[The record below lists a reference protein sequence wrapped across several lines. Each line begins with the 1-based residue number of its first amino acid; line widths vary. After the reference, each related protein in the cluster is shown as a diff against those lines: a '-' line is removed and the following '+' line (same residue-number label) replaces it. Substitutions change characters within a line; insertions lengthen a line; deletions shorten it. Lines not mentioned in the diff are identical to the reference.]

1 MFFQVLFHALT
12 SSNTWQT
19 ALTFAAL
26 LVLPALGGV
35 ISERSGV
42 VNIAMEGMMLAGAFA
57 SVIITLQFFK
67 LGVNNALC
75 VILGVVA
82 AILAGGLMAMIHGV
96 VSINFKAN
104 QIVSGVAINIFAL
117 GLTSYLL
124 FVLTPAGQGV
134 PSLPASL
141 LLPTPSW
148 GPLSKIPWLGNVL
161 FQQNIIFYIAILI
174 LIGVQF
180 LLFRTNIG
188 LRIRAVG
195 EHPQAADTAGVN
207 VRFLRY
213 MCVIS
218 SGLLSGLAGAYL
230 ALGVSGIFLD
240 GMTNGRGFIALAAV
254 IFGKYTAIGA
264 AIACLIFGLGN
275 GLSYAL
281 QDLNL
286 GSLLNTLPYVFTLI
300 ALVGLVG
307 RTTPPAAD
315 GIPYEP
321 GRSEER
327 RVGKECRSRWSPYH

>member
-1 MFFQVLFHALT
+1 MFLHILFNSLT

-42 VNIAMEGMMLAGAFA
+42 VNIAMEGMMLVGCFA
-57 SVIITLQFFK
+57 SVIITLLFFR

-75 VILGVVA
+75 VILGVLG
-82 AILAGGLMAMIHGV
+82 AILAGGMMALIHGV

-104 QIVSGVAINIFAL
+104 QIVSGVAINIIAL

-134 PSLPASL
+134 PSLPPSL
-141 LLPTPSW
+141 RLPTLTW
-148 GPLSKIPWLGNVL
+148 GPLSKIPWLGVVL
-161 FQQNIIFYIAILI
+161 FQQNILFYVAIVI

-180 LLFRTNIG
+180 LLFSTNIG

-207 VRFLRY
+207 VRLLRY
-213 MCVIS
+213 LCVIS

-230 ALGVSGIFLD
+230 ALGVAGLFNPN
-240 GMTNGRGFIALAAV
+240 MTAGRGFIALAAM
-254 IFGKYTAIGA
+254 IFGKYNPLGA
-264 AIACLIFGLGN
+264 ALACLIFGMG
-275 GLSYAL
+275 YAL
-281 QDLNL
+281 SLPLADLNPANPNL
-286 GSLLNTLPYVFTLI
+286 PTLLQTLPYVITLI
-300 ALVGLVG
+300 ALVGVVG

-321 GRSEER
+321 GGAE
-327 RVGKECRSRWSPYH
+327 

>member
-42 VNIAMEGMMLAGAFA
+42 VNIAMEGMMLTGAFA
-57 SVIITLQFFK
+57 SVMFTLLFYN

-75 VILGVVA
+75 VILGVLGA
-82 AILAGGLMAMIHGV
+82 MLAGGAMALIHAV

-104 QIVSGVAINIFAL
+104 QIVSGVAINIIAL

-134 PSLPASL
+134 PSLRPSL
-141 LLPTPSW
+141 RLPTLTW
-148 GPLSKIPWLGNVL
+148 GPLSKIPWLGVVL
-161 FQQNIIFYIAILI
+161 FQQDVLFYVAIVI

-180 LLFRTNIG
+180 LLFSTNIG

-207 VRFLRY
+207 VRLLRY
-213 MCVIS
+213 LCVVS
-218 SGLLSGLAGAYL
+218 SGLLSGLGGAYL
-230 ALGVSGIFLD
+230 ALGVAYLFNVN
-240 GMTNGRGFIALAAV
+240 MTDGRGYIALAAM
-254 IFGKYTAIGA
+254 IFGKYYPLGA
-264 AIACLIFGLGN
+264 AVACLIFGMGYAISLPLAD
-275 GLSYAL
+275 LSPTNP
-281 QDLNL
+281 NL
-286 GSLLNTLPYVFTLI
+286 PTLLYTLPYVITLI
-300 ALVGLVG
+300 ALVGVVG

-321 GRSEER
+321 GGAE
-327 RVGKECRSRWSPYH
+327 

>member
-1 MFFQVLFHALT
+1 MFFQVLFHALI

-42 VNIAMEGMMLAGAFA
+42 VNIAMEGMMLTGAFA
-57 SVIITLQFFK
+57 SVMVTLLFYN
-67 LGVNNALC
+67 LGKNNSLC
-75 VILGVVA
+75 VILGVLA
-82 AILAGGLMAMIHGV
+82 AILAGGAMALIHAV
-96 VSINFKAN
+96 VSIDFKAN
-104 QIVSGVAINIFAL
+104 QIVSGVAINIIAL

-124 FVLTPAGQGV
+124 FVLTPQGQGV

-148 GPLSKIPWLGNVL
+148 GPLSHIPWLGNVL

-207 VRFLRY
+207 VRLLRY

-230 ALGVSGIFLD
+230 ALGVAGVFNAN
-240 GMTNGRGFIALAAV
+240 MTDGRGYIALAAV
-254 IFGKYTAIGA
+254 IFGKYNPLGA
-264 AIACLIFGLGN
+264 AVACLIFGLGY
-275 GLSYAL
+275 GLSLPL
-281 QDLNL
+281 QDLSSNPNL
-286 GSLLNTLPYVFTLI
+286 SYLLQTLPYVLVLI
-300 ALVGLVG
+300 SLVGIVG

-321 GRSEER
+321 GTE
-327 RVGKECRSRWSPYH
+327 

>member
-1 MFFQVLFHALT
+1 MFFQVLFKALT

-19 ALTFAAL
+19 ALLFAAL

-42 VNIAMEGMMLAGAFA
+42 VNIAMEGMMLTGAFA
-57 SVIITLQFFK
+57 AVMITLLFHN
-67 LGVNNALC
+67 LGVNDTLC
-75 VILGVVA
+75 VILGVLA
-82 AILAGGLMAMIHGV
+82 AILAGGAMALIHAV

-117 GLTSYLL
+117 GLTSYLVY
-124 FVLTPAGQGV
+124 VLTPAGQGV

-207 VRFLRY
+207 VRLLRY
-213 MCVIS
+213 LCVIS

-230 ALGVSGIFLD
+230 ALGVAGLFNP
-240 GMTNGRGFIALAAV
+240 GMTAGRGYIALAAM
-254 IFGKYTAIGA
+254 IFGKYNPLGA
-264 AIACLIFGLGN
+264 AVACLIFGLGY
-275 GLSYAL
+275 GLSIPL
-281 QDLNL
+281 QDLSSNSNL
-286 GSLLNTLPYVFTLI
+286 SYLLQTLPYVFTLI
-300 ALVGLVG
+300 ALVGVVG

-321 GRSEER
+321 GSE
-327 RVGKECRSRWSPYH
+327 

>member
-1 MFFQVLFHALT
+1 MFFQVLFHALI

-42 VNIAMEGMMLAGAFA
+42 VNIAMEGMMLTGAFA
-57 SVIITLQFFK
+57 SVMVTLLFYN
-67 LGVNNALC
+67 LGINNSLC
-75 VILGVVA
+75 VILGVLA
-82 AILAGGLMAMIHGV
+82 AILAGGAMALIHAV
-96 VSINFKAN
+96 VSIDFKAN
-104 QIVSGVAINIFAL
+104 QIVSGVAINIIAL

-124 FVLTPAGQGV
+124 FVLTPQGQGV

-148 GPLSKIPWLGNVL
+148 GPLSHIPWLGNVL

-207 VRFLRY
+207 VRLLRY

-230 ALGVSGIFLD
+230 ALGVAGVFNAN
-240 GMTNGRGFIALAAV
+240 MTDGRGYIALAAV
-254 IFGKYTAIGA
+254 IFGKYNPLGA
-264 AIACLIFGLGN
+264 AVACLLFGLGY
-275 GLSYAL
+275 GLSLPL
-281 QDLNL
+281 QDLSSNPNL
-286 GSLLNTLPYVFTLI
+286 SYLLQTLPYVLVLI
-300 ALVGLVG
+300 SLVGIVG

-321 GRSEER
+321 GGSE
-327 RVGKECRSRWSPYH
+327 

>member
-1 MFFQVLFHALT
+1 MFFQVLFKGLI
-12 SSNTWQT
+12 SSNTWYATLQ
-19 ALTFAAL
+19 FAGL
-26 LVLPALGGV
+26 LILPALGGV

-42 VNIAMEGMMLAGAFA
+42 VNIAMEGMMLTGAFA
-57 SVIITLQFFK
+57 SVMITLAMHNIGLPDF
-67 LGVNNALC
+67 LS
-75 VILGVVA
+75 VILGVLG
-82 AILAGGLMAMIHGV
+82 AILAGGLMALIHAL

-104 QIVSGVAINIFAL
+104 QIISGIAINIIAL
-117 GLTSYLL
+117 GLTSYLV
-124 FVLTPAGQGV
+124 FILTPSGQGV
-134 PSLPASL
+134 PSLPGNL
-141 LLPTPSW
+141 RLPTFPW
-148 GPLSKIPWLGNVL
+148 GPLASIPFLGLAL
-161 FQQNIIFYIAILI
+161 FQQNVIFYLALLI
-174 LIGVQF
+174 LFGAQF

-207 VRFLRY
+207 VRLLRY

-240 GMTNGRGFIALAAV
+240 NMTNGRGFIALAAV

-275 GLSYAL
+275 GLSFAL

-321 GRSEER
+321 GSE
-327 RVGKECRSRWSPYH
+327 

>member
-12 SSNTWQT
+12 SSNTWET

-42 VNIAMEGMMLAGAFA
+42 VNIAMEGMMLTGAFTA
-57 SVIITLQFFK
+57 VMITLLLHN
-67 LGVNNALC
+67 LGVTNWLS
-75 VILGVVA
+75 ILLGVFA
-82 AILAGGLMAMIHGV
+82 AILAGGLMALIHAGI
-96 VSINFKAN
+96 SIDFKAN

-117 GLTSYLL
+117 GLTSYLV

-148 GPLSKIPWLGNVL
+148 GPLSNIPWLGNVL
-161 FQQNIIFYIAILI
+161 FQQNIVFYIAILI

-207 VRFLRY
+207 VRLLRY
-213 MCVIS
+213 LCVIS

-230 ALGVSGIFLD
+230 SLGVAGVFNPN
-240 GMTNGRGFIALAAV
+240 MTDGRGYIALAAM
-254 IFGKYTAIGA
+254 IFGKYYPYGA
-264 AIACLIFGLGN
+264 SAACLIFGLGY
-275 GLSYAL
+275 GLSVSTLA
-281 QDLNL
+281 DLSSNPNFP
-286 GSLLNTLPYVFTLI
+286 SLLQTLPYVFTLI
-300 ALVGLVG
+300 ALVGIVG

-321 GRSEER
+321 GSE
-327 RVGKECRSRWSPYH
+327 

>member
-42 VNIAMEGMMLAGAFA
+42 VNIAMEGMMLTGAFA
-57 SVIITLQFFK
+57 SVILTLLFYN
-67 LGVNNALC
+67 LGVNNSLC
-75 VILGVVA
+75 VILGVLA
-82 AILAGGLMAMIHGV
+82 AILAGGMMALIHAV

-104 QIVSGVAINIFAL
+104 QIVSGVAINIIAL

-134 PSLPASL
+134 PSLPPSL
-141 LLPTPSW
+141 RLPTLTW
-148 GPLSKIPWLGNVL
+148 GPLGNIPWLGQVL
-161 FQQNIIFYIAILI
+161 FQQNVIFYVAIVI

-180 LLFRTNIG
+180 LLFSTNIG

-207 VRFLRY
+207 VRLLRY
-213 MCVIS
+213 LCVIS

-230 ALGVSGIFLD
+230 ALGVAGLFNTN
-240 GMTNGRGFIALAAV
+240 MTDGRGFIALAAV
-254 IFGKYTAIGA
+254 IFGKYTPLGA
-264 AIACLIFGLGN
+264 AVACLIFGLGY
-275 GLSYAL
+275 GLSISTLTDLGIPNLSYLL
-281 QDLNL
+281 Q
-286 GSLLNTLPYVFTLI
+286 TLPYVFTLI
-300 ALVGLVG
+300 ALVGIVG

-321 GRSEER
+321 GTE
-327 RVGKECRSRWSPYH
+327 